1 MQLTQHNL
9 GINKLEGLL
18 SQDKLWAP
26 QETCRK
32 AELKRKADSSEILIE
47 GSEETYYCD
56 DEFECDP
63 HKEVEVFEYQVEN
76 LLAILSLWGRYDIF
90 SKSLGQSSDC
100 NRFET

>member
-1 MQLTQHNL
+1 MSW
-9 GINKLEGLL
+9 KLYGERSATGVF
-18 SQDKLWAP
+18 
-26 QETCRK
+26 R
-32 AELKRKADSSEILIE
+32 ADQSCFP
-47 GSEETYYCD
+47 YYCD